1 MTTTSSDDI
10 PKEPEGETETEGNS
24 KPEKKDVDWFSRA
37 ADLVN
42 RVPVPRLFLT
52 LSLFAYGVVAF
63 SKKEN
68 GVQLTDLSYLI
79 IYIVVVIFL
88 FVLLIALRD
97 VYRYKQKDIAKSICK
112 IIFKK

>member
-1 MTTTSSDDI
+1 MTTTSSDNI
-10 PKEPEGETETEGNS
+10 PKEVDGETETESNS
-24 KPEKKDVDWFSRA
+24 KPEKKDIDWFSRA

-68 GVQLTDLSYLI
+68 GVQLTDLLYLI
-79 IYIVVVIFL
+79 IYVIFIIFL
-88 FVLLIALRD
+88 FVLLVALRD
-97 VYRYKQKDIAKSICK
+97 IYRHKQKDIAKNICK
-112 IIFKK
+112 IFKK